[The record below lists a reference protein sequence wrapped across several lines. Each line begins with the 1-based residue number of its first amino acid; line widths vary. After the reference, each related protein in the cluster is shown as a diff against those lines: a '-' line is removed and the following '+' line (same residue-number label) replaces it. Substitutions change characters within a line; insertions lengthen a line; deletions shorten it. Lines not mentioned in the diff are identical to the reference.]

1 MKQINKDL
9 LVIMALPSDADMKF
23 TEFYPAKSAPK
34 KVDNKPY
41 VHKEPVSKPE
51 RELKPYRVVVPKA

>member
-1 MKQINKDL
+1 M

-41 VHKEPVSKPE
+41 VHTEPVSKPE

>member
-1 MKQINKDL
+1 
-9 LVIMALPSDADMKF
+9 MALPSEADMKF
-23 TEFYPAKSAPK
+23 TEFYPTKPGPK
-34 KVDNKPY
+34 NKDSKPY